1 MKDKV
6 KFQYFGEKIPHIIV
20 SNGQRLKNKVLYE
33 VALNDIEEIEERIL
47 HNCTMLI
54 NRYERFIK
62 IKGLDEIVDRVE
74 LLKNVYQFELEYQF

>member
-1 MKDKV
+1 MV
-6 KFQYFGEKIPHIIV
+6 
-20 SNGQRLKNKVLYE
+20 
-33 VALNDIEEIEERIL
+33 LNDIEEIEERVL